1 MSPETQGPIER
12 FLAKTYIFQWL
23 KKWSGKIYPP
33 GFEGVSL
40 YDTGNFFYHG
50 IDKGALPT
58 RASAM
63 AFSFFLAIF
72 PSIIFLFTLI
82 PYIPIPDFQA
92 QILKMIK
99 DIMPPDSFKA
109 AEDTLVEVVT
119 KQNGKLLSVGFL
131 TALYFSTN
139 GFNSMITAFN
149 TSYHTTETR
158 KPLQQRLVSLLLVLI
173 FALLLT
179 LAVGLM
185 VGSDHITRHV
195 LPKGHWA
202 FYLIKSTHWIILSAL
217 LFTVISSC
225 FYLGPASKIG
235 WKFASAGS
243 TIATILC
250 ALTSLGFGYYV
261 GHFGKYNKV
270 YGSIGTLLIVLMWIY
285 LNCLVLLIG
294 FEFNAGIHSAK
305 RKKHTAHPHPVI
317 SEE

>member
-1 MSPETQGPIER
+1 MNAEPEGPIIR
-12 FLAKTYIFQWL
+12 FIKKSNVFQL
-23 KKWSGKIYPP
+23 MKKWSGKIHPP

-82 PYIPIPDFQA
+82 PYIPIPDFQR

-99 DIMPPDSFKA
+99 DILPPDTFKA
-109 AEDTLVEVVT
+109 AEETLVEVVT

-149 TSYHTTETR
+149 TSYHVSETR
-158 KPLQQRLVSLLLVLI
+158 KPLQQRLVSFFLVAI
-173 FALLLT
+173 FSLLLT
-179 LAVGLM
+179 TAVGLI
-185 VGSDHITRHV
+185 VGSDHLTR
-195 LPKGHWA
+195 LIIPRGHWA
-202 FYLIKSTHWIILSAL
+202 FYFIKSTHWIILTAL
-217 LFTVISSC
+217 LFGVISFC

-235 WKFASAGS
+235 WKFISAGS
-243 TIATILC
+243 TLATILC
-250 ALTSLGFGYYV
+250 ALTSIAFGYYV

-270 YGSIGTLLIVLMWIY
+270 YGSIGTLLVVLMWIY

-305 RKKHTAHPHPVI
+305 RRKQIVTT
-317 SEE
+317 

>member
-1 MSPETQGPIER
+1 MKKEEESAFIR
-12 FLAKTYIFQWL
+12 FIKATPIFQWL
-23 KKWSGKIYPP
+23 KRRSAQIQPP

-40 YDTGNFFYHG
+40 YDTANFFYHG
-50 IDKGALPT
+50 LDKGALPT

-63 AFSFFLAIF
+63 AFNFFLAIF
-72 PSIIFLFTLI
+72 PSIIFLFTMI
-82 PYIPIPDFQA
+82 PYIPIPDFQI
-92 QILKMIK
+92 QVLKMIR
-99 DIMPPDSFKA
+99 DILPPATFKA
-109 AEDTLVEVVT
+109 AEETLVEVVT
-119 KQNGKLLSVGFL
+119 KQNGKLLSVGFI

-149 TSYHTTETR
+149 NSYHVSETR
-158 KPLQQRLVSLLLVLI
+158 KPLQQRLVSLFLVII
-173 FALLLT
+173 FATLLT

-185 VGSDHITRHV
+185 VGSDHITRLIIH
-195 LPKGHWA
+195 KGHWA

-217 LFTVISSC
+217 LFCVISFC

-235 WKFASAGS
+235 WRFVSAGS
-243 TIATILC
+243 TLATLLC

-305 RKKHTAHPHPVI
+305 RKKVTSPALPGG
-317 SEE
+317 

>member
-1 MSPETQGPIER
+1 MQPAEEPWIIR
-12 FLAKTYIFQWL
+12 FIINTRLFQWV
-23 KKWSGKIYPP
+23 KRWSGKIHPP

-40 YDTGNFFYHG
+40 FDTASFFYHG

-72 PSIIFLFTLI
+72 PSIIFLFTMI
-82 PYIPIPDFQA
+82 PYIPIPNFQI
-92 QILKMIK
+92 QVLKMIEE
-99 DIMPPDSFKA
+99 ILPPATFKA
-109 AEDTLVEVVT
+109 AEETLVEVVT
-119 KQNGKLLSVGFL
+119 KQNGKLLSVGFI

-149 TSYHTTETR
+149 TSYHVTETR
-158 KPLQQRLVSLLLVLI
+158 KPLQQRLVSIVLVLI
-173 FALLLT
+173 FSSLLT

-185 VGSDHITRHV
+185 VGSDQITKHV
-195 LPKGHWA
+195 IPKGHWTI
-202 FYLIKSTHWIILSAL
+202 YLLKSTHWIILSTL

-235 WKFASAGS
+235 WRFVSAGS
-243 TIATILC
+243 TLATILC

-305 RKKHTAHPHPVI
+305 RKKLNLHPQPT
-317 SEE
+317 S

>member
-1 MSPETQGPIER
+1 MKVQGEEDKIIAFIKKR
-12 FLAKTYIFQWL
+12 KLFQL
-23 KKWSGKIYPP
+23 IKKWAGKIHPP

-40 YDTGNFFYHG
+40 YDTANFFYHG

-63 AFSFFLAIF
+63 SFNFFLAIF

-82 PYIPIPDFQA
+82 PYIPIHDFQG
-92 QILKMIK
+92 QVLKMIR
-99 DIMPPDSFKA
+99 DILPPASFKA
-109 AEDTLVEVVT
+109 AEETLVDIVM

-149 TSYHTTETR
+149 TSYHVTETR
-158 KPLQQRLVSLLLVLI
+158 KPIQQRLVSLVLVII
-173 FALLLT
+173 FSTLLT
-179 LAVGLM
+179 LAVGLI
-185 VGSDHITRHV
+185 VGSDYITRHII
-195 LPKGHWA
+195 PRGHWA
-202 FYLIKSTHWIILSAL
+202 FLLIKSTHWVILTAL

-235 WKFASAGS
+235 WKFVSAGS
-243 TIATILC
+243 TLATILC
-250 ALTSLGFGYYV
+250 AITSLGFGYYV

-270 YGSIGTLLIVLMWIY
+270 YGSIGTLLIVMMWIY

-305 RKKHTAHPHPVI
+305 RKKLIENA
-317 SEE
+317 